1 MSLASVLLTLKD
13 PVTFSFLRRLL
24 DVYVKNTLLRYSED
38 RINKAFVRI
47 IISLKVNLTRNEN
60 QVTAL
65 SVVNGIANGILI
77 T

>member
-38 RINKAFVRI
+38 RINKGFVRI

-65 SVVNGIANGILI
+65 SVVSGIANGILI

>member
-65 SVVNGIANGILI
+65 SVVSGIANGILI